1 MNEAEY
7 VTMYEA
13 EDAHWWY
20 ASLHALVLR
29 CLPRSN
35 DLAIFDAGCGTGR
48 LMQLMQARGRVSGCD
63 NAPEAVALCGKRGV
77 HNVRLCDLNT
87 LPFPESRYDIITS
100 IDVLYH
106 RAVTDEHLVL
116 KNMRRALK
124 PGGMLIFQVP
134 AYEWLRSGHDEAVHT
149 ERRYT
154 RAGVA
159 RMLRDA
165 GLVVEKA
172 SYRVCLL
179 FLPIAAIRVLG
190 RRSRN
195 GRDKPAPV
203 SDVTRHSRIVNTLLT
218 KIQLAENALL
228 KHVSLPFGSS
238 VFAIARKPAANGS
251 ESRSRQSDSRW
262 VV

>member
-13 EDAHWWY
+13 EDSHWWY
-20 ASLHALVLR
+20 ASLHALVLQS
-29 CLPRSN
+29 LPKSS
-35 DLAIFDAGCGTGR
+35 DLVIFDAGCGTGR
-48 LMQLMQARGRVSGCD
+48 LMQLMQVRGRVSGCD

-77 HNVRLCDLNT
+77 SNVRMCDLNT
-87 LPFPESRYDIITS
+87 TQLPESRYDVITS

-106 RAVTDEHLVL
+106 RAVKDEHLVL
-116 KNMRRALK
+116 KSMHRALK

-134 AYEWLRSGHDEAVHT
+134 AYEWLRSEHDEAVHT

-154 RAGVA
+154 RSGVVT
-159 RMLRDA
+159 MLRDA

-172 SYRVCLL
+172 SYRVGLL
-179 FLPIAAIRVLG
+179 FLPIAAIRVFG

-195 GRDKPAPV
+195 GRGRQNPV

-218 KIQLAENALL
+218 KVLLAENALL

-238 VFAIARKPAANGS
+238 VFAIARKPATKPDLKQHIEIPTGCS
-251 ESRSRQSDSRW
+251 
-262 VV
+262 